1 MKPSIFFFILV
12 FFANYNV
19 KSQDFTIFDHPL
31 NARLS
36 LCESIENYNFSD
48 NFRFVKIGKNLYSL
62 ISNEEGKVILN
73 KAITLMK
80 DSMDTD
86 SYLLNQIS
94 MSSKDYKINE
104 ENFKKL
110 YDETEIIIDQFVANY
125 GNPTKLVKN
134 ETFFFGEDNEFLGG
148 SILAAT
154 WIDGKTKLQ
163 VLFSKDVDFR
173 INLYAIRI
181 FKFQD
186 YLGNMKVPDDFEGF

>member
-12 FFANYNV
+12 FFANYNI

-31 NARLS
+31 NARFS
-36 LCESIENYNFSD
+36 LCESIGNYNFSD
-48 NFRFVKIGKNLYSL
+48 NFRFVKIGKNLHSL
-62 ISNEEGKVILN
+62 ISDEEAKVILN
-73 KAITLMK
+73 MAITLMK

-110 YDETEIIIDQFVANY
+110 YDETEIIIDQFVAKY

-134 ETFFFGEDNEFLGG
+134 ETLFFGEDSEFLGG

-154 WIDGKTKLQ
+154 WLDGKTKLQ

-186 YLGNMKVPDDFEGF
+186 YLGNMKVPNGFKGY